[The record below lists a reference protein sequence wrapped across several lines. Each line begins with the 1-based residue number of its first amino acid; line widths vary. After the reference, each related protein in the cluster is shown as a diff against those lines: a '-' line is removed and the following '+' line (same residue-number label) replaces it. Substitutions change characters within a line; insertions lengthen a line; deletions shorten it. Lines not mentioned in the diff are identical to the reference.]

1 MRPMMKSLKG
11 GKRQAS
17 PESGRAL
24 TVDEIR
30 VVADLRIMHSKVDE
44 LYQVCKILQL
54 RHDEGDVI
62 TYADK
67 RVLPEDIRKVDEL
80 YLWFVKL
87 KEEAERRL
95 RRTSSR

>member
-1 MRPMMKSLKG
+1 MKSLKG
-11 GKRQAS
+11 GKRQAGN
-17 PESGRAL
+17 PVSGRAL

-44 LYQVCKILQL
+44 LYQVCKILQQ
-54 RHDEGDVI
+54 RHEERDVI
-62 TYADK
+62 SYADK

-87 KEEAERRL
+87 KEEAERQL
-95 RRTSSR
+95 RRSGSR

>member
-1 MRPMMKSLKG
+1 MMKSLKG
-11 GKRQAS
+11 GKRQAG
-17 PESGRAL
+17 PDGARAL

-44 LYQVCKILQL
+44 LYQVCKILQQ
-54 RHDEGDVI
+54 RHHEGDVI
-62 TYADK
+62 NYADK

-87 KEEAERRL
+87 REEAERRL
-95 RRTSSR
+95 RRANSR